1 MVGAFTVGTMLGT
14 MSSTV
19 FDARVLDHSLRIAV
33 VFAFAVTLPS
43 ISHGQKIQFKPC
55 ADHPEA
61 KDVEITSAFA
71 KDLEVGK
78 TVTVDVTVVARK
90 QFNSDPKLN
99 LAITT
104 SNNVKLPCMF
114 NVGSCTYKMCNAYY
128 QMEKFLASVWDN
140 KCPIEPKEYKK
151 SISYFIPALAR
162 VAIGDG
168 RLHFRGEMTNGG
180 KLVGCQEFDVNI
192 KV

>member
-1 MVGAFTVGTMLGT
+1 MVGAFTVGTMLAR
-14 MSSTV
+14 MCSTD
-19 FDARVLDHSLRIAV
+19 FGARVLDHSLRIVV
-33 VFAFAVTLPS
+33 VFAVAVTLPS
-43 ISHGQKIQFKPC
+43 NSYGQKIQFTPC

-61 KDVEITSAFA
+61 KDVEITSAVA
-71 KDLEVGK
+71 KNLEVGK

-90 QFNSDPKLN
+90 QFNSDPKLS
-99 LAITT
+99 LTITT
-104 SNNVKLPCMF
+104 SNKIKLPCAF
-114 NVGSCTYKMCNAYY
+114 NVGSCTYKMCNAYFP
-128 QMEKFLASVWDN
+128 MEKFLASVWDN
-140 KCPIEPKEYKK
+140 KCPIQPKEYKK

-162 VAIGDG
+162 IAIGDG